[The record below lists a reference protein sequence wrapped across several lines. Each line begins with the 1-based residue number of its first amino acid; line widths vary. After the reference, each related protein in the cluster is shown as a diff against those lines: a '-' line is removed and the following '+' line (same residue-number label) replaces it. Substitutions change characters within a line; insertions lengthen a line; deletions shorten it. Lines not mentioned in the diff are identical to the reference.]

1 VKVWPPTVMVPLR
14 DVVVVF
20 AATVNDTV
28 PLPDPLAVPVTVIH
42 VTLLVALQAQPAP
55 AVIENEPL
63 PPDAGTDCEPG
74 AMAYEQDVLAAACVT
89 ETV

>member
-1 VKVWPPTVMVPLR
+1 MIVPLR
-14 DVVVVF
+14 GVVVVF
-20 AATVNDTV
+20 AATVNETV

-42 VTLLVALQAQPAP
+42 VTLLVALQAHPVP

-63 PPDAGTDCEPG
+63 PPDAGRDCDAG
-74 AMAYEQDVLAAACVT
+74 AMAYEQELAAACVT

>member
-1 VKVWPPTVMVPLR
+1 MKVWPPAVMVPLR
-14 DVVVVF
+14 GVVVVF

-42 VTLLVALQAQPAP
+42 DALLVALQVHPVP

-63 PPDAGTDCEPG
+63 PLDAGRDCDVG
-74 AMAYEQDVLAAACVT
+74 AMTYEHDVVGAGCVT
-89 ETV
+89 ETT